1 MGTITKL
8 NDILCANISKV
19 DDVLKANASKWDD
32 NTFCPGGSPTP
43 TPTITPTP
51 TPTPT
56 PACLPGCCRVELCY
70 NDTSCGEACLC
81 TNTVI
86 VYLSIACS
94 TDPCTLG
101 NASGIFDDPS
111 CRTPAAAGYYSD
123 GVDCYNWDGS
133 GTLIFGQPC

>member
-1 MGTITKL
+1 M
-8 NDILCANISKV
+8 ANISSV
-19 DDVLKANASKWDD
+19 NGVLCADIGSIDGVAKLDISLFDGIP
-32 NTFCPGGSPTP
+32 FCPAVSPTP
-43 TPTITPTP
+43 TPTITP

-70 NDTSCGEACLC
+70 NDTSCSEACLC

-133 GTLIFGQPC
+133 SSLIFNVTC